1 MTRLI
6 LTLCLLSFPV
16 FAQTEQVQAVIS
28 FVNIDDYDITAQEF
42 SEVTTAGSEAWWVR
56 QCCIQKTS
64 RYGMISDQCFTDYTA
79 DLIEQG
85 ICDILLIEPSGGDR
99 E

>member
-6 LTLCLLSFPV
+6 LTLCLLSFPAL
-16 FAQTEQVQAVIS
+16 AQTEQVQAVIS

-42 SEVTTAGSEAWWVR
+42 SEVTTTGSNAWWVR
-56 QCCIQKTS
+56 QCCLQNST
-64 RYGMISDQCFTDYTA
+64 RQGMISDQCFTEYTT

-85 ICDILLIEPSGGDR
+85 ICDVLLIEPSGG